1 MSAKAKDKSEI
12 SFPYLRRFNGIMSGV
27 HLVQAVLMLVAGLS
41 IASISRFRLP
51 LTSNYLSYD
60 VVTQRLVSMARHVG
74 SLQIGPIVSSFLFLS
89 ALFHLLT
96 VLPGLNGVYNRHI
109 EKGINPFRWFEYALS
124 SSVMIVLIAML
135 FGVYDLAS
143 LIMVFALNATM
154 NLMGLLMEVHNQ
166 GAPRTRWTSFM
177 IGCFSG
183 AVPWAV
189 VLMYFLGG
197 GNFSRIP
204 WFVYAILGTY
214 FVFFNLFPVNMVL
227 QYRKIGK
234 WADYRYGERGYIL
247 LSLVA
252 KSLLAW
258 LVFFGTFQPK

>member
-1 MSAKAKDKSEI
+1 MSAKAKDTGAI
-12 SFPYLRRFNGIMSGV
+12 SFPYLRRFNGIMGGV
-27 HLVQAVLMLVAGLS
+27 HLLQAVLMLVAGLT
-41 IASISRFRLP
+41 IASISHFRLP
-51 LTSNYLSYD
+51 LTSSFLSYD
-60 VVTQRLVSMARHVG
+60 VAAHRLVSMVRQVG

-124 SSVMIVLIAML
+124 SSIMIVLIAML

-154 NLMGLLMEVHNQ
+154 NLMGLMMEVHNQ
-166 GAPRTRWTSFM
+166 GAPRPRWTSFI

-189 VLMYFLGG
+189 VLMYFFGG
-197 GNFSRIP
+197 GRFSQIP

-227 QYRKIGK
+227 QYRRIGK
-234 WADYRYGERGYIL
+234 WSDYRYGERGFIL

-252 KSLLAW
+252 KTVLAW
-258 LVFFGTFQPK
+258 LVFFGTFQPS

>member
-1 MSAKAKDKSEI
+1 MARSKKPRSSI

-27 HLVQAVLMLVAGLS
+27 HLLQAVLMLAAGLS
-41 IASISRFRLP
+41 ITSISRFRLP
-51 LTSNYLSYD
+51 LASHYLSFD
-60 VVTQRLVSMARHVG
+60 LVAQRLVSMTRDVG
-74 SLQIGPIVSSFLFLS
+74 SLQIGLIVSVFLFVS
-89 ALFHLLT
+89 ALAHLLT
-96 VLPGLNGVYNRHI
+96 VLPGLNGIYNRNLDR
-109 EKGINPFRWFEYALS
+109 GINPFRWFEYALS

-135 FGVYDLAS
+135 FGVYDIAS
-143 LIMVFALNATM
+143 LIMIFALNATM
-154 NLMGLLMEVHNQ
+154 NLMGLMMELHNQ
-166 GAPRTRWTSFM
+166 GSPRTRWISFV
-177 IGCFSG
+177 IGCFAG

-204 WFVYAILGTY
+204 WFVYAILATY
-214 FVFFNLFPVNMVL
+214 FVFFNLFPINMVL
-227 QYRKIGK
+227 QYGKVGK

-258 LVFFGTFQPK
+258 LVFAGTFQPA

>member
-1 MSAKAKDKSEI
+1 MSAKAKEKSAI
-12 SFPYLRRFNGIMSGV
+12 SFPYLRRFNGIMGGV

-51 LTSNYLSYD
+51 LTSSFLSFD
-60 VVTQRLVSMARHVG
+60 VASQRLVSMARHLG

-154 NLMGLLMEVHNQ
+154 NLMGLMMEVHNQ
-166 GAPRTRWTSFM
+166 GAPRTRWTSFI

-214 FVFFNLFPVNMVL
+214 FVFFNLFPVNMLL

-252 KSLLAW
+252 KSVLAW
-258 LVFFGTFQPK
+258 LVFFGTFQPA

>member
-1 MSAKAKDKSEI
+1 
-12 SFPYLRRFNGIMSGV
+12 MSGV
-27 HLVQAVLMLVAGLS
+27 HLAQAVLMLVAGLS
-41 IASISRFRLP
+41 IASITRFRLP
-51 LTSNYLSYD
+51 LTSSFLSYD
-60 VVTQRLVSMARHVG
+60 VAAQRLVSMARHVS

-154 NLMGLLMEVHNQ
+154 NLMGLMMEVHNQ
-166 GAPRTRWTSFM
+166 DAPRTRWTAFI

-189 VLMYFLGG
+189 VLTYFLGG
-197 GNFSRIP
+197 GSFSRIP
-204 WFVYAILGTY
+204 WFVYSILGMY

-252 KSLLAW
+252 RACWRGLFSSAPSSPPSASLS
-258 LVFFGTFQPK
+258 

>member
-1 MSAKAKDKSEI
+1 MSAHAGNKASI

-51 LTSNYLSYD
+51 LTSSFLSYD
-60 VVTQRLVSMARHVG
+60 VASQRLVSLARDLG
-74 SLQIGPIVSSFLFLS
+74 GLQIAPMVSAFLFLS

-96 VLPGLNGVYNRHI
+96 ILPGLNGVYNRHI

-143 LIMVFALNATM
+143 LIMIFALNATM
-154 NLMGLLMEVHNQ
+154 NLMGLMMELHNQ
-166 GAPRTRWTSFM
+166 DAPRTRWTAFV

-204 WFVYAILGTY
+204 WFVYAIFGTY

-227 QYRKIGK
+227 QYRKAGR

-252 KSLLAW
+252 KSVLAW
-258 LVFFGTFQPK
+258 LVFFGTFQPS

>member
-1 MSAKAKDKSEI
+1 MSAKAKANGSI
-12 SFPYLRRFNGIMSGV
+12 TFPYLRRFNGIMSGV
-27 HLVQAVLMLVAGLS
+27 HLLQAVLMLVAGLS
-41 IASISRFRLP
+41 IASVSRFRLP
-51 LTSNYLSYD
+51 LTSNFLSFD
-60 VVTQRLVSMARHVG
+60 VAAQRLVSMARHVG
-74 SLQIGPIVSSFLFLS
+74 SLPIGPIVSTFLFLS

-154 NLMGLLMEVHNQ
+154 NLMGLMMEMHNQ
-166 GAPRTRWTSFM
+166 GAPRTRWTAFV

-189 VLMYFLGG
+189 ILMYFLGG
-197 GNFSRIP
+197 GNFDRIP

-227 QYRKIGK
+227 QYRRIGR

-252 KSLLAW
+252 KSVLAW
-258 LVFFGTFQPK
+258 LVFFGTFQPS